1 MRHRI
6 SISQFY
12 VISQLR
18 FSLIVL
24 VTFAHSYSG
33 VNGDYSLLADWN
45 TYEFLKLLIS
55 QTLVK
60 VAVPVFYIISGYLF
74 FVNVKEWSGQVYRQ
88 KIMRRL
94 RTLLIPYLLW
104 NLLMA
109 WKLRVFSWDVFWV
122 FWKSAGV
129 QIDWFGHEQLMTAP
143 ANMPL
148 WFLRDLMIV
157 SLLTPIIYI
166 GIKKLGGWLLAG
178 LTVFY
183 LSGVCAFVPGLS
195 AYGVFFFTLG
205 SFLGIR
211 KMDLV
216 KTMLRFER
224 PAYVLSFL
232 LVFAMM
238 LTYRSVAFS
247 SVMLCFRIVGA
258 VAVFCLAYRIFA
270 STNGRLPAVVC
281 DSSYFIYL
289 AHFVFFMSFADDLIF
304 WIMGSQD
311 TFALSV
317 HYLLAPL
324 LKVAVLVAV
333 YAVYRFSVK
342 IVRKN
347 LNKG

>member
-1 MRHRI
+1 MRHRS
-6 SISQFY
+6 SISQFD

-18 FSLIVL
+18 FPLIVL

-33 VNGDYSLLADWN
+33 VSADHSLLADWN

-178 LTVFY
+178 LTVLY
-183 LSGVCAFVPGLS
+183 LSGVCAFIPGLS
-195 AYGVFFFTLG
+195 AYAVFFFTLG

-211 KMDLV
+211 KRDLV

-224 PAYVLSFL
+224 LSYVLSFL
-232 LVFAMM
+232 FAVAMM
-238 LTYRSVAFS
+238 LAYHAAVFS
-247 SVMLCFRIVGA
+247 SVMLCFRMVGA
-258 VAVFCLAYRIFA
+258 VAVFNLAYRALA
-270 STNGRLPAVVC
+270 STRRRLPAVVC
-281 DSSYFIYL
+281 DSAYFVYL
-289 AHFVFFMSFADDLIF
+289 AHFVFFMSFVDDLMF
-304 WIMGSQD
+304 RMMGRQD

-317 HYLLAPL
+317 HYLLVPL
-324 LKVAVLVAV
+324 LKVVVLVAV
-333 YAVYRFSVK
+333 YAIYRFFLK

-347 LNKG
+347 LDKG